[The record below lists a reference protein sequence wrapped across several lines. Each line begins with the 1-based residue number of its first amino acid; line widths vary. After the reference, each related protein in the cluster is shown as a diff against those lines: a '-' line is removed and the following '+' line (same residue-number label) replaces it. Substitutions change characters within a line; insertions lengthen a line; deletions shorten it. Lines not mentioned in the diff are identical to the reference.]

1 MFGLNWMMLC
11 FAIVSSVILIHRER
25 VSALSLTSTE
35 IQYSPKTLNVV
46 NTGSSDYTEMPRRNR
61 RKFSNQGITK
71 GRIGVKRRHQN
82 RGRTWNKR
90 CDVRRGRKG
99 WRSKNIERNPK
110 KAEVRCAKILED
122 WEKSNRTYIRRAGR
136 DIQKRLKKIKIF
148 SEYATC
154 MEEAV
159 SEVARCPF

>member
-1 MFGLNWMMLC
+1 MLC
-11 FAIVSSVILIHRER
+11 FAIVSSLILIHRER
-25 VSALSLTSTE
+25 VSALSIISTE
-35 IQYSPKTLNVV
+35 YSPKTLNVV

-61 RKFSNQGITK
+61 RKFDNQGITK

-90 CDVRRGRKG
+90 CDLRRGRKG
-99 WRSKNIERNPK
+99 RRSKNIESNPK

-122 WEKSNRTYIRRAGR
+122 WEKSNRGAGR
-136 DIQKRLKKIKIF
+136 EIQKRLKKIKIF